1 MLQAQQQVAS
11 LLSPGPRHVID
22 AARSLR
28 AALDMQ
34 ARLPKELAPDILEE
48 VAKDVNA
55 ETLSEIAR
63 AHSAWMHTASEVQV
77 QNFSGYAYVR

>member
-11 LLSPGPRHVID
+11 LLSPGPGHVIE

-28 AALDMQ
+28 AALHMQ

-48 VAKDVNA
+48 VAKDVNT
-55 ETLSEIAR
+55 ETLREIAR
-63 AHSAWMHTASEVQV
+63 AHSAFKHAASEVQV
-77 QNFSGYAYVR
+77 